1 MCRYYTQGLRLGY
14 VFLLAAAC
22 KYARSLSAQYS
33 CGKVLPVN
41 PYASHLGD
49 RDPQQVIAAT
59 AGQLA
64 SAIRTLGTKR
74 ADQRPAP
81 GKWSVREIICHLADC
96 EIVFAYRL
104 RQALAEDHHVIQ
116 PFDQDK
122 WAKVYAAYDA
132 PAALAVFSSVR
143 RWNIAMIGSLKPEAF
158 AKRLTHPERGE
169 MPYKELVET
178 MAGHDIN
185 HLRQIEV
192 ITARVASAN

>member
-1 MCRYYTQGLRLGY
+1 MCARQSQRCRFLRL
-14 VFLLAAAC
+14 
-22 KYARSLSAQYS
+22 KPS
-33 CGKVLPVN
+33 CVRVLPVN
-41 PYASHLGD
+41 PYASHLGG

-59 AGQLA
+59 ASQLA
-64 SAIRTLGTKR
+64 SAIRTLGPER
-74 ADQRPAP
+74 ADQPPAP

-104 RQALAEDHHVIQ
+104 RQALAEDHHIIQ

-132 PAALAVFSSVR
+132 LSALAVFSSVR
-143 RWNIAMIGSLKPEAF
+143 RWNIALIGSLKPETF

-185 HLRQIEV
+185 HLRQIEA
-192 ITARVASAN
+192 ITARVASAH

>member
-1 MCRYYTQGLRLGY
+1 M
-14 VFLLAAAC
+14 
-22 KYARSLSAQYS
+22 
-33 CGKVLPVN
+33 N

-64 SAIRTLGTKR
+64 SAIRTLGPER
-74 ADQRPAP
+74 ADQSPAP

-132 PAALAVFSSVR
+132 PAALAVFSSLR
-143 RWNIAMIGSLKPEAF
+143 RWNIALIGSLKPEAF
-158 AKRLTHPERGE
+158 TKRLTHPERGE

-185 HLRQIEV
+185 HLRQIEA